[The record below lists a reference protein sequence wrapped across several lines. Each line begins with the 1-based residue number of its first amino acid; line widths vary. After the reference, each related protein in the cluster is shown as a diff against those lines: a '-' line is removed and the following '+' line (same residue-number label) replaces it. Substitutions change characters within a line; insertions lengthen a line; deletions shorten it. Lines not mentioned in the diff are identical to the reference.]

1 MARPLPSR
9 ALAVGAVVLALAL
22 TGAGCSGSTQDT
34 SPTRSPRPSQSPTRT
49 VATAPS
55 PVLPTSTPTAHPAGK
70 TWPLTGLP
78 RTAKLPAHPVYVVKV
93 DNTSSAAPQ
102 LGLDGADMVVEELVE
117 GGITRLAAFYYS
129 HIPGRVGPVRSMR
142 ASDIGITEPANAFI
156 VASGAAG
163 KTMMLLNEAGINRIT
178 EGAAGFYRSSDRYA
192 PYNLMMHLPAVATTV
207 GREWRPPN
215 QPYLTFGR
223 ASIFH
228 GSIPVSSVTATFSGA
243 HTDDWRLVGHRWV
256 RTNSYA
262 LGGHDFPVDNILI
275 LRVQVGDAGYLD
287 PGGNP
292 VPETFF
298 YGTGEATLIHG
309 DKAVRGSWHKDGTRG
324 AVTLRDSGGKPVTV
338 PAGHTFIELV
348 PANGG
353 SVTLRP

>member
-1 MARPLPSR
+1 M
-9 ALAVGAVVLALAL
+9 AL
-22 TGAGCSGSTQDT
+22 TG
-34 SPTRSPRPSQSPTRT
+34 RR
-49 VATAPS
+49 
-55 PVLPTSTPTAHPAGK
+55 
-70 TWPLTGLP
+70 WPLTGEP
-78 RTAKLPAHPVYVVKV
+78 RTGKLPDHPVYVVKV

-102 LGLDGADMVVEELVE
+102 LGLDGADMVVQELVE
-117 GGITRLAAFYYS
+117 GGITRLAVFYYS
-129 HIPGRVGPVRSMR
+129 SIPDRVGPVRSMR

-178 EGAAGFYRSSDRYA
+178 EGAAGFYRSSTRYA
-192 PYNLMMHLPAVATTV
+192 PYNLMMHLPALAGHVN
-207 GREWRPPN
+207 REWSPPTK
-215 QPYLTFGR
+215 PYLPFGP
-223 ASIFH
+223 ASRFT
-228 GSIPVSSVTATFSGA
+228 GTIPVRHVTATFSGA
-243 HTDDWRLVGHRWV
+243 HTDDWLLEGSKWV

-262 LGGHDFPVDNILI
+262 LGGHDFAVDNILV

-298 YGTGEATLIHG
+298 YGSGDATLIHG
-309 DKAVRGSWHKDGTRG
+309 DRAVRGTWHKDGTRG
-324 AVTLRDSGGKPVTV
+324 AVTLQSTDGKPITV

-353 SVTLRP
+353 SLGLSR